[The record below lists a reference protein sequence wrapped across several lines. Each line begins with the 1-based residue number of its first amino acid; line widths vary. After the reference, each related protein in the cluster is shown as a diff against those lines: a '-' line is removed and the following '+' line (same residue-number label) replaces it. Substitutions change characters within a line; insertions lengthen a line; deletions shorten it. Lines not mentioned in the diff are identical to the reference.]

1 MKHATL
7 LHLFRVHANKIPTI
21 TGIKFMKH
29 VKHYSESELKLLSLS
44 LARRWFF
51 LRLPGDWSVLLL
63 SLDLSLAGF
72 LSMLRLLFL
81 LLSLDLDLLL
91 LRSLD
96 ILLLLLLGGEGLLLS
111 LLSRSRDLLL
121 DLPFKLSS
129 LLVFWAQAFKSEGR
143 LPIFESFSVNLD
155 FLSGSYR

>member
-1 MKHATL
+1 M
-7 LHLFRVHANKIPTI
+7 LFLFKVHANKIPTI

-44 LARRWFF
+44 LASRWFF
-51 LRLPGDWSVLLL
+51 LRLPGDWSLSVLLL
-63 SLDLSLAGF
+63 SFDLSLAGF
-72 LSMLRLLFL
+72 LSVLRLLFL

-96 ILLLLLLGGEGLLLS
+96 ELLLVFLKGEGPLLS

-129 LLVFWAQAFKSEGR
+129 LFVFWAQAFKSEGR
-143 LPIFESFSVNLD
+143 LPIFESFSVNFD
-155 FLSGSYR
+155 FLSGS